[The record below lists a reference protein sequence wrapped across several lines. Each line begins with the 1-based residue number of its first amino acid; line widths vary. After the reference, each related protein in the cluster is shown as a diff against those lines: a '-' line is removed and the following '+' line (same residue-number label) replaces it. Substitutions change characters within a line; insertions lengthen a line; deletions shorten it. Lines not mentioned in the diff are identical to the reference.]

1 MYDLKMKKKIKQQSK
16 GKNFMNMGAMM
27 KNKMSA
33 LEGEREIGG
42 DLDLDV
48 INQNYENDLMEK
60 NEKERK
66 QVNNAS

>member
-1 MYDLKMKKKIKQQSK
+1 
-16 GKNFMNMGAMM
+16 MNMGAMM

-48 INQNYENDLMEK
+48 INQKL
-60 NEKERK
+60 
-66 QVNNAS
+66 